1 MQRVQH
7 SVSDYQEAATWE
19 SSGKAATLGLPLTT
33 TVSQCRASG
42 ERGRESHP
50 GWGGGAS

>member
-7 SVSDYQEAATWE
+7 SVSDDQEAATWE
-19 SSGKAATLGLPLTT
+19 SSGKAATT